1 MRKILII
8 EDDDLIAEL
17 ERDYLEAENFQVEIC
32 PDGSEA
38 MKKTFSDYDLVLLDV
53 MLPKVNGFEVCQNIR
68 KVSNVP
74 IIFVTAKLEDVDKIK
89 GLGLDADD
97 YITKPFNPS
106 ELIARVMCHIKIHER
121 LLNEVS
127 DSKKNVRNNYDAV
140 IDGNGIKIDG
150 PSRLVYIEGKEI
162 QLKNKEFD
170 LLLFLASNP
179 GIVFSKES
187 LLEKVWGMGSD
198 TDSATVMVH
207 INRLREKIEKNPSE
221 PKYIITVWG
230 SGYKFVK

>member
-32 PDGSEA
+32 SDGSEA

>member
-32 PDGSEA
+32 SDGSEA

-170 LLLFLASNP
+170 QLLFLASNP